1 MIEAIIVAILA
12 LGGAL
17 GLLGHAPHFPGV
29 YFATPY
35 FRGHDEGDVMIED
48 ICMSKRVVADLRH
61 GPLGPFLDQLAVHLE
76 RSHDRQSARRILLC
90 AGRFA
95 AFADRQGCDPAS
107 WDDEL
112 LVHFLL
118 TGDVAMADAFHAR
131 DVHATLAE
139 LDAVATAEPLATA
152 GLQLLAD
159 YDEHL
164 RDVRGISEGVRLAQA
179 DVVRQ
184 LLAFH
189 RRRHGDSQ
197 LGTLTGKDVLDLF
210 QDASD
215 RYRCVA
221 TRQKFAGHLRQV
233 LRFLHLRGLIQQDLA
248 STVPLFVNYRLSNVP
263 DHLPWEDVRRLVTSI
278 DTTIAPGRRD
288 RAILL
293 LIAGLGLRP
302 GTIRALTLDQ
312 IHWRDAELRIPRTKN
327 GRGTNVPLTGEVG
340 EALSE
345 YVLNERPQTDM
356 RTVFLRHTAPH
367 RPFASSSTI
376 TAMIY
381 ARLDRAGVPRAK
393 GAANLLRHSLATQ
406 LVNGGVPIKQV
417 SDVFGHASIDTTAIY
432 TKVDL
437 ASLGQVPLPFAL
449 GVTA

>member
-1 MIEAIIVAILA
+1 
-12 LGGAL
+12 
-17 GLLGHAPHFPGV
+17 
-29 YFATPY
+29 
-35 FRGHDEGDVMIED
+35 MIED

-61 GPLGPFLDQLAVHLE
+61 GPLGPFLDQLGEHLE
-76 RSHDRQSARRILLC
+76 RSHDRQGARRVLLC

-95 AFADRQGCDPAS
+95 AFAGEQGRRPSS
-107 WDDEL
+107 WDDAL
-112 LVHFLL
+112 LTDFLL
-118 TGDVAMADAFHAR
+118 TGDVAVADAFHAR
-131 DVHATLAE
+131 DVRAALVE
-139 LDAVATAEPLATA
+139 LDVFAETEPPATA
-152 GLQLLAD
+152 GLRLLAD
-159 YDEHL
+159 YDGHL
-164 RDVRGISEGVRLAQA
+164 RDVRGISEGVRIAQA

-189 RRRHGDSQ
+189 LRRHADSR
-197 LGTLTGKDVLDLF
+197 LGPLTGKDVLDLF
-210 QDASD
+210 QEASD

-233 LRFLHLRGLIQQDLA
+233 LRFLHLRDLIEQDLA
-248 STVPLFVNYRLSNVP
+248 STVPLFVNYRLSSVP

-278 DTTIAPGRRD
+278 DTAIPPGRRD

-302 GTIRALTLDQ
+302 GTIRALTLEQ
-312 IHWRDAELRIPRTKN
+312 IHWRDAEIRIPRTKN
-327 GRGTNVPLTGEVG
+327 RRGINVPLTGEVG

-345 YVLNERPQTDM
+345 YVLNERPQTDL
-356 RTVFLRHTAPH
+356 RAVFLRHTAPR
-367 RPFASSSTI
+367 RPFASSSAI

-381 ARLDRAGVPRAK
+381 ARLDRAGIPRAK

-437 ASLGQVPLPFAL
+437 ASLSQVPLAFAL
-449 GVTA
+449 GVAA

>member
-1 MIEAIIVAILA
+1 MVEAMIVAILA
-12 LGGAL
+12 LCGAL
-17 GLLGHAPHFPGV
+17 GLLGHTPHFPDV
-29 YFATPY
+29 YFATPH

-61 GPLGPFLDQLAVHLE
+61 GPLGPFLDQLGEHLE

-95 AFADRQGCDPAS
+95 TYAGEHGRDPSS
-107 WDDEL
+107 WDDAL
-112 LVHFLL
+112 LIDFLL
-118 TGDVAMADAFHAR
+118 TGDVAVADAFHAC
-131 DVHATLAE
+131 DVCASLAE
-139 LDAVATAEPLATA
+139 LGVLAEQSATEDLR
-152 GLQLLAD
+152 LLAD

-164 RDVRGISEGVRLAQA
+164 RDVRGISEGVRLAQS

-189 RRRHGDSQ
+189 WRHHGDSQ
-197 LGTLTGKDVLDLF
+197 LDTLTGKDVLDLF
-210 QDASD
+210 QEASD

-248 STVPLFVNYRLSNVP
+248 STVPLFVNYRLSSVP

-302 GTIRALTLDQ
+302 GTIRVLTLDQ
-312 IHWRDAELRIPRTKN
+312 IHWRAAEIRIPRTKN

-345 YVLNERPQTDM
+345 YVLNERPQTDL

-381 ARLDRAGVPRAK
+381 ARLDRAGIPRAK

-437 ASLGQVPLPFAL
+437 ASLRQVPLAFAL
-449 GVTA
+449 GVAA

>member
-1 MIEAIIVAILA
+1 MAEAIIVTTLA
-12 LGGAL
+12 LGGPL
-17 GLLGHAPHFPGV
+17 GLLGRAPHFPGV
-29 YFATPY
+29 YSVTPH
-35 FRGHDEGDVMIED
+35 FRGHDEGDVMIEV

-61 GPLGPFLDQLAVHLE
+61 GPLGPFLDPLGAHLE

-95 AFADRQGCDPAS
+95 TFAGERGRDPSS

-112 LVHFLL
+112 LIDFLL
-118 TGDVAMADAFHAR
+118 TGDVAVADAFHVR
-131 DVHATLAE
+131 DVLAALVE
-139 LDAVATAEPLATA
+139 LGVFTAAEPPPARLR
-152 GLQLLAD
+152 LLAD

-184 LLAFH
+184 LLAFC
-189 RRRHGDSQ
+189 RRRPGDTQ
-197 LGTLTGKDVLDLF
+197 IETLTGKDVVDLF
-210 QDASD
+210 QGASD

-233 LRFLHLRGLIQQDLA
+233 LRFVHLHGVIERDLA

-263 DHLPWEDVRRLVTSI
+263 DHLPREDVRRLVTGI
-278 DTTIAPGRRD
+278 DTAIPPGRRD

-302 GTIRALTLDQ
+302 GTIRALTLDH
-312 IHWRDAELRIPRTKN
+312 IHVRDAEIRIPRTKN
-327 GRGTNVPLTGEVG
+327 RRGINVPLTGEVG

-345 YVLNERPQTDM
+345 YLLHERPKAEL
-356 RTVFLRHTAPH
+356 RTVFLRHTSPH
-367 RPFASSSTI
+367 RAFASSSAI
-376 TAMIY
+376 TAMID
-381 ARLDRAGVPRAK
+381 ARLDRVAIPRAK

-406 LVNGGVPIKQV
+406 LVNGGVPIKRV

-437 ASLGQVPLPFAL
+437 ASLSQVPLAFAL
-449 GVTA
+449 GVAA